1 MHNLARPHLQLSHL
15 LSPQGIKTVTT
26 GGDEVGRFL
35 SRQFGS
41 VDIEVAREVWL
52 EQLARIEE
60 ANLILLG
67 VPSDAGAG
75 FERGSFKG
83 PLGVRSAML
92 DIPGLKEAFQ
102 DHGVVDVGDIRV
114 NPHLVAEDMISAKV
128 RDEVRRDRGW
138 QELADLDMPVTP
150 HGALER
156 ALELILVINPG
167 ARVLMLG
174 GDHSLSQV
182 PVRVLTRG
190 DRAAK
195 KDLGIVHFDA
205 HTDLLSI
212 RDGVDTNFATWAYHA
227 NDMVGRGRRL
237 QQLGIRVS
245 GYDRAHWERA
255 LDVRQHWSH
264 STREDPDGIAAAVID
279 ELTEV
284 GVERVYI
291 SNDIDGTDPTYA
303 ASTGTM
309 EPGGMMPEFVLD
321 VIARVGANFD
331 VIGSDLVEV
340 APPLKWH
347 IPGEPVRTIEMAAC
361 YTIAQLEAMLGE
373 SLSLEAPI
381 PKPATEA
388 QVLATPW

>member
-1 MHNLARPHLQLSHL
+1 MHNLAKPHTQLSHL

-35 SRQFGS
+35 KRRYGS
-41 VDIEVAREVWL
+41 ADLEEARAVWL
-52 EQLARIEE
+52 EQLARIED
-60 ANLILLG
+60 ASVILLG
-67 VPSDAGAG
+67 VPADAGAG

-83 PLGVRSAML
+83 PLGVRTALL
-92 DIPGLKEAFQ
+92 DIPGLEEAFQ
-102 DHGVVDVGDIRV
+102 DHGVVDIGDVRV
-114 NPHLVAEDMISAKV
+114 NPHLVAEHMISSDV
-128 RDEVRRDRGW
+128 RDAVRRDRGW
-138 QELADLDMPVTP
+138 EELDELDLPVTP

-156 ALELILVINPG
+156 SLELILAINPQ

-182 PVRVLTRG
+182 PVRVLTRQ
-190 DRAAK
+190 DRNAS

-227 NDMVGRGRRL
+227 NDMVGRGRRV

-245 GYDRAHWERA
+245 GYDREHWEDT
-255 LDVRQHWSH
+255 LGVRQHWAS
-264 STREDPDGIAAAVID
+264 STREAPDRIASVVID
-279 ELTEV
+279 ELQSV
-284 GVERVYI
+284 GVKRVYI

-309 EPGGMMPEFVLD
+309 EPDGMLPEFVLD
-321 VIARVGANFD
+321 VIARVGESFEL
-331 VIGSDLVEV
+331 VGSDLVEV

-347 IPGEPVRTIEMAAC
+347 IPGEPGRTIQMAAC
-361 YTIAQLEAMLGE
+361 YTIAQIEAMLKT
-373 SLSLEAPI
+373 SLSLEAPV
-381 PKPATEA
+381 PEPVTEA
-388 QVLATPW
+388 QVLAMPW